1 MIQLA
6 LGMIELLLLTF
17 NYYSTCGQKC
27 FFFFYKQEPVQ
38 E

>member
-27 FFFFYKQEPVQ
+27 FLFYKQKPVQ

>member
-6 LGMIELLLLTF
+6 LGIIELLLLTF
-17 NYYSTCGQKC
+17 DYTVPVDKNV
-27 FFFFYKQEPVQ
+27 FVFFYKQEPVQ